1 MFGISGEHLIIL
13 AIILI
18 LFGPRRL
25 PELGNTMGK
34 AIRNFKDAISGVE
47 EASFRKLDEQ
57 GQSQKTAES
66 ADTAQKQNPP
76 EDKV

>member
-1 MFGISGEHLIIL
+1 
-13 AIILI
+13 
-18 LFGPRRL
+18 
-25 PELGNTMGK
+25 MGK